1 MKRSLEEEMAA
12 ALNGQFFW
20 EQTTKY
26 EDVNTGATAEIRRVQ
41 KKFSKIKEERKPYV
55 PTSGKENLVKVRI
68 EAKERLPDEMKRLR
82 AAIIQLYGLTET
94 EFEGAAP
101 RAKFF
106 PARSHYIWAALRYN
120 PNAGLAE
127 VGRLMDRH
135 HTTIMYNRDY
145 FEKKKHLF
153 LDKIKKIDE
162 MFGYKEPG

>member
-1 MKRSLEEEMAA
+1 VKRSLEEEMAA
-12 ALNGQFFW
+12 ALDGQFFW

-26 EDVNTGATAEIRRVQ
+26 EDANTGATAEIRRAQ
-41 KKFSKIKEERKPYV
+41 RRYSKLKKIPKPYI
-55 PTSGKENLVKVRI
+55 PTSGKESLVKARI
-68 EAKERLPDEMKRLR
+68 EAKGRLPDEMKQLR
-82 AAIIQLYGLTET
+82 AAIIDIYGLTET

-135 HTTIMYNRDY
+135 HTTIMYNRNF

-153 LDKIKKIDE
+153 QEKVKKIDE
-162 MFGYKEPG
+162 MFGFKE